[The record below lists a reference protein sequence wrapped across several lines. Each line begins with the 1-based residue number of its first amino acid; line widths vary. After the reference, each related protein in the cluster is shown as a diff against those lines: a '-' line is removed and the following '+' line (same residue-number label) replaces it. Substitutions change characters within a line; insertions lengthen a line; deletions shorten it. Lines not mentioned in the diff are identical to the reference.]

1 MKIILSN
8 TSNIHV
14 RWSFFRVTGV
24 AVEMKKKSTAYS
36 ESVFLIHYPVQFFS
50 FVGYFTYITSCVFDC
65 IFSFSHFLAIVRR
78 QVCRPV
84 IFTCTL
90 RGLLAYH

>member
-8 TSNIHV
+8 TSSIHV
-14 RWSFFRVTGV
+14 IWSFFRVTSV
-24 AVEMKKKSTAYS
+24 AVEIKKSNAYS

-65 IFSFSHFLAIVRR
+65 IFSFNHFLAIVRR

-90 RGLLAYH
+90 RRVNNT